1 MVKVAV
7 AADTD
12 DSVFS
17 VTTAVVVI
25 VALAD
30 FVLDEDYIAVCVP
43 VDVVVVAGLVIVFVV
58 AAGVPLVVVHVDAY
72 YLRNSL

>member
-1 MVKVAV
+1 MVVQDLVKVAV

-17 VTTAVVVI
+17 VTATVVVI

-30 FVLDEDYIAVCVP
+30 FVLD
-43 VDVVVVAGLVIVFVV
+43 
-58 AAGVPLVVVHVDAY
+58 
-72 YLRNSL
+72 